1 METIKNYLDNMFA
14 NLPHTDEVL
23 KAKNELSQMMEDKYN
38 ELIEEGKT
46 ENEAVGIVI
55 SEFGN
60 LNEIADDLGINET
73 VKQVNENPVYANA
86 RKITPEGAIKYLKD
100 NSKASFLRA
109 LGVFLCI
116 VSIIPA
122 ICVSAL
128 VDADYL
134 EEWIEDVVG
143 VSTIFPIILIAVILF
158 VISNSIMK
166 KWKFIK
172 NELVVLD
179 YQTASQ
185 IKFDMDNN
193 SKVYAVIRAV
203 GIVLCA
209 ICWLPAAIL
218 SEINFDED
226 IRVFTDEIAAP
237 VALFS
242 LVAVGVLLIVVSTG
256 VMKGYKTLT
265 KASDG
270 NTMVGSYVN
279 EGVKVYKDSK
289 MEDIMK
295 LYWPTVTCIY
305 LIESFLTFNWGSSW
319 LIWPIA
325 GVVKYLIDTATMET
339 KKF

>member
-1 METIKNYLDNMFA
+1 METIINYLDNMFA
-14 NLPHTDEVL
+14 NLPRTDEVL

-38 ELIEEGKT
+38 ELIEEGKS

-86 RKITPEGAIKYLKD
+86 RKLTPAAAKQYLKD
-100 NSKASFLRA
+100 NNKATFLRA

-116 VSIIPA
+116 VAYIPA
-122 ICVSAL
+122 IVVSAL

-134 EEWIEDVVG
+134 KEWIEDVVV
-143 VSTIFPIILIAVILF
+143 VSTIFPIFLIAVILF
-158 VISNSIMK
+158 VVSSSIMK

-172 NELVVLD
+172 NELCVLD

-185 IKFDMDNN
+185 IKFDMDSN
-193 SKVYAVIRAV
+193 SKVYAVIRAI
-203 GIVLCA
+203 GIVFCA
-209 ICWLPAAIL
+209 ICWFPGMVL
-218 SEINFDED
+218 SQIKFDKD
-226 IRVFTDEIAAP
+226 VRVFTEEIATP

-242 LVAVGVLLIVVSTG
+242 LVAVGVLLIIVANG
-256 VMKGYKTLT
+256 VMKGYKNLT

-279 EGVKVYKDSK
+279 EGVKVYKDEK
-289 MEDIMK
+289 TEEIMR

-305 LIESFLTFNWGSSW
+305 LIQSFLTFNWGSTW

-325 GVVKYLIDTATMET
+325 GVIKYLIDTATMEK

>member
-14 NLPHTDEVL
+14 NLPRTDEVL

-38 ELIEEGKT
+38 ELIEEGKS

-86 RKITPEGAIKYLKD
+86 RKLTPVDAKQYLKD
-100 NSKASFLRA
+100 NNKASFLRA
-109 LGVFLCI
+109 FGVFLCI
-116 VSIIPA
+116 IAFIPVMV
-122 ICVSAL
+122 VSAL
-128 VDADYL
+128 VDANYL
-134 EEWIEDVVG
+134 EDWIEDVVG
-143 VSTIFPIILIAVILF
+143 VSTIFPIVFIAVILF
-158 VISNSIMK
+158 SISKSIMK
-166 KWKFIK
+166 KWKFIN
-172 NELVVLD
+172 NELCVLD

-185 IKFDMDNN
+185 IKFDMDSN

-203 GIVLCA
+203 GIVFCA
-209 ICWLPAAIL
+209 ICWFPAAVL
-218 SEINFDED
+218 SEIDFDND
-226 IRVFTDEIAAP
+226 LRVFTEEIASP

-242 LVAVGVLLIVVSTG
+242 LIAVGVLLIIVANG
-256 VMKGYKTLT
+256 VMRGYKNLT

-279 EGVKVYKDSK
+279 EGVKVYKNQK
-289 MEDIMK
+289 IEEIMK
-295 LYWPTVTCIY
+295 LFWPTVTCIY
-305 LIESFLTFNWGSSW
+305 LIESFLTFDWGTSW

-325 GVVKYLIDTATMET
+325 GVIKYLIDTATMET